1 MQGILSKVWFYAAI
15 NGKKCATMEDLREA
29 LKDHDFSDKQ
39 NLTSDRIIDCVCK
52 YYGVKKEDLLG
63 KRKNKEIVEPRQIC
77 MYIMYT
83 LLGTP
88 QMTIAK
94 IFDKK
99 DHTSVV
105 YARDKIVEAMDE
117 NPRIKQAV
125 NDIRSMATKS

>member
-1 MQGILSKVWFYAAI
+1 MPILFVKNLSRF
-15 NGKKCATMEDLREA
+15 
-29 LKDHDFSDKQ
+29 LK
-39 NLTSDRIIDCVCK
+39 NVIIT
-52 YYGVKKEDLLG
+52 GV
-63 KRKNKEIVEPRQIC
+63 KNKEIVEPRQIC

-105 YARDKIVEAMDE
+105 YARDKIVEAMEE
-117 NPRIKQAV
+117 NQRIKQAV
-125 NDIRSMATKS
+125 SDIRSMATKS